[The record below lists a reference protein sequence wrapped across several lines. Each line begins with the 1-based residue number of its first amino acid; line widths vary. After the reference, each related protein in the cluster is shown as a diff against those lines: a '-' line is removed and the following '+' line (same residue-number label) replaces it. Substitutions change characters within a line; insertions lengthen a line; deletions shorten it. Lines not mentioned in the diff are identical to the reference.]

1 MSDAAGVMPT
11 DDEPPSKRQC
21 VEDGTDKA
29 AVPAADAAEPAAA
42 APEAAPDGLGGG
54 TLIVRPLPKHWD
66 VTALRNLLSGSG
78 VKYVSL
84 RKQKSWQYA
93 FITFGFLADRVHA
106 EAALPK
112 LRVEG
117 RALKAAD
124 ASPRGGGG
132 KPAAERDATADATTR
147 AARDVRDAVCPL
159 WAVPYAEQLTRKRAT
174 VEAALTQLSKSTRKM
189 SHGKPPQWTL
199 GGGAACPL
207 RGIVRSP
214 VLQGYRNKCEFSIGP
229 GDTGLATVGF
239 NVGSFAEGY
248 AAVASGERCLH
259 VSPAARQLAAWMQA
273 HLRDASALPF
283 WDKRRSGGF
292 WRLLTVRE
300 GGMALCSGAGWRK
313 WLVADPAAGAAQ
325 GMEAAADALPAS
337 WEGQPA
343 PRNGA
348 EVLCLVQV
356 NPTGHA
362 ADVVRAECA
371 ALAAALRQAAAA
383 AHPPMP
389 LGELLLQVHTGCSNA
404 APADAP
410 LMPLDDYTEAAGPRS
425 EGALHERLFDL
436 RFRVSP
442 DAFFQVNTASAEA
455 LYELAGEWASCGADG
470 DAPSEAEAASP
481 AVLYDVCCGTGTIG
495 LTLARRFASVVGVD
509 ICEAAVRDAAA
520 NSAANGVG
528 NATFHAGRAEQV
540 LPRLLREAAQGD
552 APPQAVA
559 IVDPPRAGLHKTVL
573 GALRSCGQLSRLVYV
588 SCNVETMASDAAA
601 LCATTQGGPPP
612 FRPVCAMAVDLFP
625 HTKHVE
631 GVLLLE
637 R

>member
-1 MSDAAGVMPT
+1 M
-11 DDEPPSKRQC
+11 
-21 VEDGTDKA
+21 
-29 AVPAADAAEPAAA
+29 
-42 APEAAPDGLGGG
+42 
-54 TLIVRPLPKHWD
+54 VRPMPKHWD
-66 VTALRNLLSGSG
+66 VTAVRNLLSRAGI
-78 VKYVSL
+78 KYASV
-84 RKQKSWQYA
+84 RKQKSWTYA
-93 FITFGFLADRVHA
+93 FITFGFLADRMHA

-112 LRVEG
+112 LRAEG
-117 RALKAAD
+117 RALKAAE
-124 ASPRGGGG
+124 SQRGGG
-132 KPAAERDATADATTR
+132 KQAAEPRDATADATTR

-174 VEAALTQLSKSTRKM
+174 VEAALTQLSKSTRKL
-189 SHGKPPQWTL
+189 SQGKPPQWTL
-199 GGGAACPL
+199 GGGLACPL

-214 VLQGYRNKCEFSIGP
+214 VLQGYRNKSEFSIGP

-239 NVGSFAEGY
+239 NVGSFVEGY

-259 VSPAARQLAAWMQA
+259 VSPAARQLAAWMQT
-273 HLRDASALPF
+273 HLRDSSALPF

-313 WLVADPAAGAAQ
+313 WLVVDPATGVADGGAD
-325 GMEAAADALPAS
+325 GEAATDALPAS

-343 PRNGA
+343 PRDGA

-356 NPTGHA
+356 NPTGLA
-362 ADVVRAECA
+362 AETVRAECA
-371 ALAAALRQAAAA
+371 ALAVALRQAAAA

-389 LGELLLQVHTGCSNA
+389 LGELMLQVHTGCSNS

-410 LMPLDDYTEAAGPRS
+410 LMPLDDYAEAAAPRS
-425 EGALHERLFDL
+425 DGALHERLFDL

-455 LYELAGEWASCGADG
+455 LYELAGEWASRGADS
-470 DAPSEAEAASP
+470 DAPGEADDASP

-495 LTLARRFASVVGVD
+495 LTLAHRFASVVGVD

-520 NSAANGVG
+520 NAAANGVG
-528 NATFHAGRAEQV
+528 NATFHAGRAEAV

-552 APPQAVA
+552 APSQAVA
-559 IVDPPRAGLHKTVL
+559 IVDPPRAGLHKSVL

-601 LCATTQGGPPP
+601 LCATTQGGAPP
-612 FRPVCAMAVDLFP
+612 FRPVCAMALDLFP